1 MAGLNKVMLIGRVG
15 NDPEIKNIA
24 NDNIVARASIA
35 TNETYTDKSGQK
47 ITKTEWHR
55 LVFWRGLAGVVEKYV
70 KKGDMIFVEGRLRT
84 TSYEKEGV
92 THYSTEIQVD
102 NMTMLGGKS
111 GGESTTYEKPESKPP
126 YNNNNTK
133 SVVKENTEDYTDIS
147 EMGDGDD
154 LPF

>member
-1 MAGLNKVMLIGRVG
+1 
-15 NDPEIKNIA
+15 
-24 NDNIVARASIA
+24 
-35 TNETYTDKSGQK
+35 
-47 ITKTEWHR
+47 
-55 LVFWRGLAGVVEKYV
+55 
-70 KKGDMIFVEGRLRT
+70 
-84 TSYEKEGV
+84 
-92 THYSTEIQVD
+92 
-102 NMTMLGGKS
+102 MTMLGGKS